1 MGRIQWPMS
10 CLELT
15 IVRLELPSNLLVA
28 HAFVWRVL
36 IYFVSHVIMFWQW
49 QTGKYEQCPANIYSF
64 TSNTRKSILFPETHA
79 IARARAGTHVSKFTC
94 AIYHTC
100 EITVFSR
107 KEKFFIERFSIE
119 HN

>member
-15 IVRLELPSNLLVA
+15 IVRLELSSNLLVA

-49 QTGKYEQCPANIYSF
+49 QTGKMGEWPSGL
-64 TSNTRKSILFPETHA
+64 R
-79 IARARAGTHVSKFTC
+79 R
-94 AIYHTC
+94 
-100 EITVFSR
+100 
-107 KEKFFIERFSIE
+107 
-119 HN
+119 